1 MDAATENEFDIVL
14 QMYDTKHVLVQRF
27 RQSTKS
33 AAKGNNT
40 NKYVFYKCYKT
51 RKLPLEECFN

>member
-14 QMYDTKHVLVQRF
+14 QMYDTKHVLVQRV
-27 RQSTKS
+27 RQST
-33 AAKGNNT
+33 KGNNT